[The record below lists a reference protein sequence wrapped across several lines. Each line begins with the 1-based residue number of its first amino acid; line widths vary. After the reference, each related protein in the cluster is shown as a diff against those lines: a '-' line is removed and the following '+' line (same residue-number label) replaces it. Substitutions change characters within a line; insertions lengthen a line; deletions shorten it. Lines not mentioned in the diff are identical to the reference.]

1 MKKLFKMTVILMF
14 IGSVVATAQ
23 DKIYKTGGEVLE
35 TKVLEIGSTEI
46 KYKVF
51 ANQNGPTYIINKN
64 QVLKIT
70 YENGKTETFDASTST
85 MSDMAIKRAQNIYV
99 EFGAQGLLFSA
110 NYDTR
115 FTKSRNGLGGRVGF
129 GAFSVDGLTVVT
141 APVSLNY
148 LLGEGK
154 NFFEI
159 GLGATYI
166 SGSANSDFF
175 DSGSSNNSTNSASTV
190 IGTMAFMYRLQ
201 PVNSGFSFRG
211 GFTPIFSSDGFIPY
225 YAGISLGYTF

>member
-1 MKKLFKMTVILMF
+1 MKKLLRITAILMF
-14 IGSVVATAQ
+14 ITTLGLKAQ
-23 DKIYKTGGEVLE
+23 DKIYKMTGEVLE
-35 TKVLEIGSTEI
+35 AKVTEVGATEI

-51 ANQNGPTYIINKN
+51 ANQNGPIYTIGKN

-70 YENGKTETFDASTST
+70 YENGKTETFEAVPSASDVAT
-85 MSDMAIKRAQNIYV
+85 KRAQNIFV
-99 EFGAQGLLFSA
+99 ELGAQGLLFTA

-115 FTKSRNGLGGRVGF
+115 FSNKRNGIGGRVGI
-129 GAFSVDGLTVVT
+129 GALGGSGLTVVT
-141 APVSLNY
+141 VPLSLNY

-154 NFFEI
+154 NFFEL

-166 SGSANSDFF
+166 SGNSSSDFF
-175 DSGSSNNSTNSASTV
+175 DNGGGNNSASSV

-211 GFTPIFSSDGFIPY
+211 GFTPIFSKDGFIPY

>member
-1 MKKLFKMTVILMF
+1 MKKLLQATFLLMF
-14 IGSVVATAQ
+14 FGIIGAKAQ
-23 DKIYKTGGEVLE
+23 DKIYKTSGEVLE
-35 TKVLEIGSTEI
+35 AKVLEIGSTEI

-51 ANQNGPTYIINKN
+51 ANINGPTYTILKT

-70 YENGKTETFDASTST
+70 YENGKSESFQDSPMVTENVVA
-85 MSDMAIKRAQNIYV
+85 KRAQNIYV
-99 EFGAQGLLFSA
+99 ELGAQGLLFTA

-115 FTKSRNGLGGRVGF
+115 FSNKRNGIGGRIGVG
-129 GAFSVDGLTVVT
+129 ALNVDGLTVVT
-141 APVSLNY
+141 APISLNY

-159 GLGATYI
+159 GLGATFI
-166 SGSANSDFF
+166 NGNSSSDFF
-175 DSGSSNNSTNSASTV
+175 DNGGGNNSASTV

-211 GFTPIFSSDGFIPY
+211 GFTPIFNSDGFVPY

>member
-1 MKKLFKMTVILMF
+1 MTAILMF
-14 IGSVVATAQ
+14 ISTVVATAQ

-35 TKVLEIGSTEI
+35 AKVIEIGSTEI

-51 ANQNGPTYIINKN
+51 ANLNGPTYTIGKN

-70 YENGKTETFDASTST
+70 YENGKTETFESGQSAMISTG
-85 MSDMAIKRAQNIYV
+85 IKRAQNIYV
-99 EFGAQGLLFSA
+99 ELGAQGLLFSA

-115 FTKSRNGLGGRVGF
+115 FGKTRNGLGGRIGF
-129 GAFSVDGLTVVT
+129 GALGGDGATVVT
-141 APVSLNY
+141 IPVSLNY
-148 LLGEGK
+148 LLGDGK

-159 GLGATYI
+159 GLGATYASLGVDDPDAFFG
-166 SGSANSDFF
+166 SGD
-175 DSGSSNNSTNSASTV
+175 TV

-201 PVNSGFSFRG
+201 PIDSGFSFRG
-211 GFTPIFSSDGFIPY
+211 GFTPIFAEGVFVPY

>member
-1 MKKLFKMTVILMF
+1 MKKLVQALFALLF
-14 IGSVVATAQ
+14 LSVLNASAQ
-23 DKIYKTGGEVLE
+23 DKLYKTNGEVLE
-35 TKVLEIGSTEI
+35 TKVIEVGVSDI

-51 ANQNGPTYIINKN
+51 ANLNGPMYTIGKD

-70 YENGKTETFDASTST
+70 YENGTTETIQNAVGAATVNG
-85 MSDMAIKRAQNIYV
+85 KRAQNIYV
-99 EFGAQGLLFSA
+99 ELGAQGLLFTA

-115 FTKSRNGLGGRVGF
+115 FGNRRNGLGGRIGF
-129 GAFSVDGLTVVT
+129 GALGGDGATVVT
-141 APVSLNY
+141 VPVSLNY

-159 GLGATYI
+159 GLGATYA
-166 SGSANSDFF
+166 SL
-175 DSGSSNNSTNSASTV
+175 SASDDGIFGSGNAV

-201 PVNSGFSFRG
+201 PINSGFSFRG

-225 YAGISLGYTF
+225 FAGISLGYTF